1 MKACLFGKLI
11 SPVGN
16 DFVDVHVALGAA
28 SGLPDRK
35 GKVAVETAV
44 KDLFAGFFNE
54 YGFFLR
60 ERSQLTVCLGC

>member
-1 MKACLFGKLI
+1 MSFGKLI

-35 GKVAVETAV
+35 GKVAVETASRIS
-44 KDLFAGFFNE
+44 FAGLFQCSTAFSL
-54 YGFFLR
+54 GSVPS
-60 ERSQLTVCLGC
+60 SQFAWAADF

>member
-1 MKACLFGKLI
+1 MSFGKLI

-54 YGFFLR
+54 YGFSLGSVPS
-60 ERSQLTVCLGC
+60 SQFAWAADF